1 MLPVRGTTVP
11 PAIRLPVPVGNRYYS
26 NPRPEEF
33 GIRLVVR
40 IALCMLVA
48 SPLLAQRNS
57 PYELP
62 IREHVYPNGLRL
74 LVVERPGDRRV
85 AAKIFTDGRLQR
97 GAREMGFLE
106 VQIQIPDTARFE
118 FRLENGMTGF
128 AVQDVRIPLVQFSAF
143 IRVGTGDANK
153 RGVAEVLAML
163 LRRGP
168 CWMGPNRF
176 HEAMDRMAGKLTVVM
191 TQDMTEITLN
201 VSAEDASQGIRRFS
215 GIIRGP
221 CIEQDGLEEFR
232 QRGVSA
238 PTPPVGAVV
247 ENGSLELAVDL
258 FNRRLFEGHRYSEVI
273 TSEDAAAITIE
284 DVEDFHRAFFN
295 PGNMVLAVSGAFN
308 ADALLSAVDQRFTDW
323 EARPVPRLR
332 TGSGV
337 QTPPRATYRYR
348 SDKLQTWIVIGH
360 ELPRI
365 SPDDLPALQVMNY
378 ILGGG
383 HFDTRLFRE
392 AGDKRGLTND
402 ASGFLE
408 FNIRGPG
415 TYTFRTYGRHEVAQ
429 QLIDLTLAEI
439 AMKFANGHTVARTF
453 AQELA
458 RYGTFQHL
466 FGYVR
471 RVRSVSREDVRRAA
485 RRYLHP
491 ERMAVVIVGR

>member
-1 MLPVRGTTVP
+1 MRRQRVSGDPS
-11 PAIRLPVPVGNRYYS
+11 IW
-26 NPRPEEF
+26 
-33 GIRLVVR
+33 LVT
-40 IALCMLVA
+40 IALLVMEA
-48 SPLLAQRNS
+48 GTAAQLLAQ
-57 PYELP
+57 ELP
-62 IREHVYPNGLRL
+62 HP
-74 LVVERPGDRRV
+74 
-85 AAKIFTDGRLQR
+85 
-97 GAREMGFLE
+97 REMGFTE

-118 FRLENGMTGF
+118 FRLENGLTGF
-128 AVQDVRIPLVQFSAF
+128 AVQDGRMPLVQISAF

-176 HEAMDRMAGKLTVVM
+176 REAMDRMAGKLTIVM
-191 TQDMTEITLN
+191 TRNMTEITLN
-201 VSAEDASQGIRRFS
+201 VPTEDAAQGIRIFS
-215 GIIRGP
+215 GIIRAP

-232 QRGVSA
+232 RRGVSA
-238 PTPPVGAVV
+238 PTPPVDAVV

-284 DVEDFHRAFFN
+284 DVEDFHRDFFS
-295 PGNMVLAVSGAFN
+295 PGNMVLAVSGALD
-308 ADALLSAVDQRFTDW
+308 AGALLSEVDQRFADW
-323 EARPVPRLR
+323 EARRLPRLQTESDVR
-332 TGSGV
+332 TPV
-337 QTPPRATYRYR
+337 RATYRYR

-360 ELPRI
+360 ELPRV

-392 AGDKRGLTND
+392 ARDKRGLTND

-408 FNIRGPG
+408 FNLRGPG

-429 QLIDLTLAEI
+429 QLIDLTFAEI
-439 AMKFANGHTVARTF
+439 ERIRSELVSEEELLVAKGALTDGEFAMKFANGHAVARTF

-458 RYGTFQHL
+458 RYGTFRHL